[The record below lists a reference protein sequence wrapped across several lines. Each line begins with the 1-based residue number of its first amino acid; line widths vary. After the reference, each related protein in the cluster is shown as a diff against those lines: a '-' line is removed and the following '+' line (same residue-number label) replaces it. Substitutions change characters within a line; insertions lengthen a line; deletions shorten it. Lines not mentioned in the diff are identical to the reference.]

1 MLVLPYCANLF
12 RDRQDLHKF
21 LLECQQVSIEKG
33 CTQIA
38 SISAAIAPIDPLI
51 VFQALARADQ
61 LNFYF
66 EKRNTSEHFDPIDGN
81 SAIAAIGEA
90 TSLKTNGRKRFYQAE
105 KFTEKCLKNTIKVG
119 NLNLPFSG
127 PHFFSGFT
135 FFEHPDTQ
143 ISYFPAATVFLPR
156 WQVSQQGDRCTAV
169 ANLEVNAVTNL
180 EVEVDRIWTEF
191 TKIRNLENQ
200 SSTVQLTNSGN
211 FQQRDITSANHL
223 KNSVLSALNYIQSNQ
238 FQKIVLAHAI
248 DVTSQQ
254 SFDLIHSLK
263 NLRQFYPDCYVFCV
277 GNGQGQNFIGASP
290 ERLLS
295 LHDRELLTDAL
306 AGSSPRGKTALED
319 TKLAQNL
326 LGNAK
331 EIWEHQVVINFLT
344 QRLSN
349 LGLTPRFMPRPR
361 LLRLSNIQHL
371 RTPIRARVP
380 ANIHLLKIL
389 AELHPTP
396 AVAGAPREIACEHI
410 QQYEKFER
418 SLYAAPLGWLDH
430 KGNGEFIVG
439 IRSALVNGC
448 QARLFAGAGIVA
460 GSDPYK
466 ELTEIQLKLQ
476 ALLQALV

>member
-12 RDRQDLHKF
+12 QDRQDLHRF
-21 LLECQQVSIEKG
+21 LLDCQQVSIEKG

-38 SISAAIAPIDPLI
+38 SISTAIAPIDPLI
-51 VFQALARADQ
+51 VFQALARPDQ

-66 EKRNTSEHFDPIDGN
+66 EKRNPPEHFDSLDGT

-90 TSLKTNGRKRFYQAE
+90 TSLKTNGKKRFFQAE
-105 KFTEKCLKNTIKVG
+105 QFTKKCLKNTIKAG

-127 PHFFSGFT
+127 PHFFSSFT
-135 FFEHPDTQ
+135 FFEQFSTQ
-143 ISYFPAATVFLPR
+143 FSYFPGVTVFLPR
-156 WQVSQQGDRCTAV
+156 WQVSQQSDRCTLV
-169 ANLEVNAVTNL
+169 ANLEINAVTNL
-180 EVEVDRIWTEF
+180 ESEVERIWTEF
-191 TKIRNLENQ
+191 GKIKSLKHRLP
-200 SSTVQLTNSGN
+200 TVQSTNSSS

-223 KNSVLSALNYIQSNQ
+223 RESVLSALKSIQANQ

-254 SFDLIHSLK
+254 PFDLIHSLS
-263 NLRQFYPDCYVFCV
+263 NLRQLYPDCYVFCV

-290 ERLLS
+290 ERLVS
-295 LHDRELLTDAL
+295 LHDHELLTDAL

-319 TKLAQNL
+319 AQLAQNL
-326 LGNAK
+326 LSNAK

-344 QRLSN
+344 ERLSH
-349 LGLTPRFMPRPR
+349 LGLTPRLTLKPR

-396 AVAGAPREIACEHI
+396 AVAGAPREIACQHI

-418 SLYAAPLGWLDH
+418 SLYAAPIGWLDH

-439 IRSALVNGC
+439 IRSALVNSC

-460 GSDPYK
+460 GSDPHK

>member
-12 RDRQDLHKF
+12 RDRHDLHQF
-21 LLECQQVSIEKG
+21 LLDCQQVSIEKG

-51 VFQALARADQ
+51 VFQAFARPDQ

-66 EKRNTSEHFDPIDGN
+66 EKRSTSEHLDPIEGS
-81 SAIAAIGEA
+81 SAIAAFGKA
-90 TSLKTNGRKRFYQAE
+90 TSLTVNGTNRFYQAE
-105 KFTEKCLKNTIKVG
+105 QFTEKCLRNTIKVG

-127 PHFFSGFT
+127 PHFFNSFT
-135 FFEHPDTQ
+135 FFEQPNTQ
-143 ISYFPAATVFLPR
+143 VSYFPAATVFLPR
-156 WQVSQQGDRCTAV
+156 WQVSRQGDRCTIV
-169 ANLEVNAVTNL
+169 VNLEVNAVTNL
-180 EVEVDRIWTEF
+180 EIVVNQIWAEF
-191 TKIRNLENQ
+191 GKIRSLEHQ
-200 SSTVQLTNSGN
+200 SSSIQLNNSGS
-211 FQQRDITSANHL
+211 FQQRDTTSANHL
-223 KNSVLSALNYIQSNQ
+223 KDSVLSALKSIQASQ

-248 DVTSQQ
+248 DVTSPQP
-254 SFDLIHSLK
+254 FDLVGSLR
-263 NLRQFYPDCYVFCV
+263 NLRQLYPDCYVFCV

-319 TKLAQNL
+319 AKLAQNL
-326 LGNAK
+326 LSNAK

-344 QRLSN
+344 QRLSH
-349 LGLTPRFMPRPR
+349 LGLTPRFTLRPR

-396 AVAGAPREIACEHI
+396 AVAGAPREIACQHI

-439 IRSALVNGC
+439 IRSALVNSC

-460 GSDPYK
+460 GSDPHK

>member
-12 RDRQDLHKF
+12 RDRQDLHQF
-21 LLECQQVSIEKG
+21 LLDCQQISIEKG

-38 SISAAIAPIDPLI
+38 SISAAIAPTDPLI
-51 VFQALARADQ
+51 VFQALSRPNQ

-66 EKRNTSEHFDPIDGN
+66 EKRSSSEHFDPIGGS
-81 SAIAAIGEA
+81 SAIAAIGQV
-90 TSLKTNGRKRFYQAE
+90 TSLRTNGEQRFYQAE
-105 KFTEKCLKNTIKVG
+105 KFTQECLENTIKVG

-127 PHFFSGFT
+127 PHFFSSFT
-135 FFEHPDTQ
+135 FFEQPNTQ
-143 ISYFPAATVFLPR
+143 ISCFPAATIFLPR
-156 WQVSQQGDRCTAV
+156 WQVSQQGDRCTVV

-180 EVEVDRIWTEF
+180 EIEVDQIWTEF
-191 TKIRNLENQ
+191 SKIRNLEGQ
-200 SSTVQLTNSGN
+200 SATIQLTNSNG
-211 FQQRDITSANHL
+211 FQQRDITSVNHL
-223 KNSVLSALNYIQSNQ
+223 KDSVLSALKSIQADQ
-238 FQKIVLAHAI
+238 FQKIVLAHAL

-254 SFDLIHSLK
+254 PFDLIHSLS
-263 NLRQFYPDCYVFCV
+263 NLRQLYPDCYVFCV

-319 TKLAQNL
+319 AKLAQSL
-326 LGNAK
+326 LSNAK
-331 EIWEHQVVINFLT
+331 EIWEHQVVIDFLT
-344 QRLSN
+344 QRLFH
-349 LGLTPRFMPRPR
+349 LGLTPRFTLKPR

-396 AVAGAPREIACEHI
+396 AVAGAPREIACQHI

-439 IRSALVNGC
+439 IRSALVNSC

-460 GSDPYK
+460 GSDPHK